1 MGRAL
6 RKSPHLDLW
15 LALHRLGPTEVD
27 CRQGTLFRQ
36 GESCQGVY
44 LVEEGRVKLLLA
56 TETTKARELEI
67 VGPGAVLGLAESLT
81 GGVYRLTAEV
91 QNARISCIERDS
103 FLHQLHQDQQL
114 CLQIVPLLSED
125 LHSLYHS
132 FRMGLGP
139 STSSSGKRDPL
150 IVH

>member
-1 MGRAL
+1 VGRGL

-36 GESCQGVY
+36 GESSQGVY

-56 TETTKARELEI
+56 TQTANPRELVI
-67 VGPGAVLGLAESLT
+67 AGPGAVLGLAESLT
-81 GGVYRLTAEV
+81 GGAHRLTAEA
-91 QNARISCIERDS
+91 QNARISCIERES
-103 FLHQLHQDQQL
+103 FVHQLHQDQQL
-114 CLQIVPLLSED
+114 CLQIVHLLSED
-125 LHSLYHS
+125 LHSLYHR
-132 FRMGLGP
+132 FRMRS
-139 STSSSGKRDPL
+139 STYSSGERDRF